1 MDERPARVVLL
12 PSPLLGPSVWAPVAE
27 RLRHGGWPVDV
38 CRLPTAPTS
47 PRDVLSA
54 FLEVLTPGR
63 PVVLVP
69 HSNAGLYVPQLV
81 HEREVVATV
90 FVDAALAPAEGAAP
104 LAPDSF
110 RAFLESRADADGLL
124 PTWTRWWDDADVA
137 GLFPDAATR
146 LRVEQQQQRLPL
158 AYFRDSLPVPAGW
171 ADRPSAYLA
180 FGDTYDEERRQAGLW
195 QWPVETLD
203 GEHLHLLVAPDD
215 VADALTAL
223 LARLGV
229 HPPGV

>member
-1 MDERPARVVLL
+1 MDARPAQVVLL

-27 RLRHGGWPVDV
+27 RLRQGGWPVDV

-47 PRDVLSA
+47 PRDALAA

-69 HSNAGLYVPQLV
+69 HSNAGL
-81 HEREVVATV
+81 
-90 FVDAALAPAEGAAP
+90 
-104 LAPDSF
+104 
-110 RAFLESRADADGLL
+110 
-124 PTWTRWWDDADVA
+124 
-137 GLFPDAATR
+137 FPDAATR
-146 LRVEQQQQRLPL
+146 LRVEEEQQRLPL
-158 AYFRDSLPVPAGW
+158 AYFRDSLPAPAGW
-171 ADRPSAYLA
+171 AHRPNAYLA
-180 FGDTYDEERRQAGLW
+180 FGDTYDEERRQAGVW

-215 VADALTAL
+215 VATTVTAL
-223 LARLGV
+223 LARLDV